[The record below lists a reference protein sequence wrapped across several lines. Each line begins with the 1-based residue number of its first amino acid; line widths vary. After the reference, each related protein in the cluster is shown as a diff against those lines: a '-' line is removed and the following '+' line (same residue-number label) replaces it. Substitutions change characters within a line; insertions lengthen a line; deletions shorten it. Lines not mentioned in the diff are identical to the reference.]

1 MPLSLALIRAHLN
14 LERIPTE
21 DPLLIHYG
29 NVAAAWVQA
38 YTAQPFDHGNAL
50 MVQAALL
57 MVAHQYESRE
67 AVTFGSAYQLPF
79 GVHELLS
86 PLKKRVTGHDQDATA
101 EPTLPAPVVI
111 PDPPE
116 PEPVP
121 DEEPA

>member
-21 DPLLIHYG
+21 DPLLTHYG

-86 PLKKRVTGHDQDATA
+86 PLKNRVTGHRQDLPA
-101 EPTLPAPVVI
+101 EPPLPPPALE
-111 PDPPE
+111 PDPPA
-116 PEPVP
+116 PDPDADPV
-121 DEEPA
+121 